1 MVSDGASVASY
12 CIIHG
17 YHRAFIA
24 GDRIVFKPMDMFPC
38 CPGHEFQSDSKAG
51 RMGYILG
58 QSGNGHRLRF
68 RHPECISLDIKQ
80 KREPAHTIRSQ
91 LPHTIMMQI

>member
-1 MVSDGASVASY
+1 MGLNGASMASC

-17 YHRAFIA
+17 YYWTFIA

-51 RMGYILG
+51 SMGGVPG
-58 QSGNGHRLRF
+58 QSGYGYCVRF
-68 RHPECISLDIKQ
+68 RHPERISLGIK
-80 KREPAHTIRSQ
+80 IGSQ
-91 LPHTIMMQI
+91 PTRLEANSPTRL

>member
-24 GDRIVFKPMDMFPC
+24 GDGIVFKPVGVFPC
-38 CPGHEFQSDSKAG
+38 YPGHEFQSDSKVG
-51 RMGYILG
+51 SMGGVPG
-58 QSGNGHRLRF
+58 QSGYGYHLRF
-68 RHPECISLDIKQ
+68 RHPERISSGIKQ
-80 KREPAHTIRSQ
+80 KGSQ
-91 LPHTIMMQI
+91 PTRLEANSPTRLMMQI